1 MPAKN
6 LNHDAVRE
14 ALIADGWTITDDP
27 LRLQYGGRD
36 LYVDLGAERNT
47 LTASKADRSIAVEV
61 QSFANPS
68 DIRNLQEA
76 AGQYGMYRI
85 VLRKIDPNRS
95 LYMAIEQEVF
105 EGILSEPLGEAMRL
119 EFGIELLV
127 FDPIEKR
134 VLRWTS

>member
-1 MPAKN
+1 
-6 LNHDAVRE
+6 
-14 ALIADGWTITDDP
+14 
-27 LRLQYGGRD
+27 
-36 LYVDLGAERNT
+36 
-47 LTASKADRSIAVEV
+47 
-61 QSFANPS
+61 
-68 DIRNLQEA
+68 
-76 AGQYGMYRI
+76 MYRI